1 MVLKQD
7 QFLKN
12 LFQLYKQE
20 LGKIKLKDLQ
30 VLDAEDEHVEFELAL
45 DRAKHQ
51 WQVFEDNTPTLVEME
66 AITRHLRDMRDA
78 HLASDHEHEQLA
90 GVH

>member
-7 QFLKN
+7 VYMKN
-12 LFQLYKQE
+12 LFSLYKQE
-20 LGKIKLKDLQ
+20 LGKIKLKDLE
-30 VLDAEDEHVEFELAL
+30 VLDAEDGHIEFELAL

-51 WQVFEDNTPTLVEME
+51 WEVFEQNTTTLVEVDV
-66 AITRHLRDMRDA
+66 INRHVRGLRE
-78 HLASDHEHEQLA
+78 LASEEEQQQLA

>member
-7 QFLKN
+7 VYMKN
-12 LFQLYKQE
+12 LFSLYKLE
-20 LGKIKLKDLQ
+20 LSKIKRRDLEMWEGE
-30 VLDAEDEHVEFELAL
+30 DAHQEYVEAL

-51 WQVFEDNTPTLVEME
+51 WDVFEQNTTTLVEVDV
-66 AITRHLRDMRDA
+66 INRHVRSLRE
-78 HLASDHEHEQLA
+78 LASEEEQQQLA

>member
-7 QFLKN
+7 VYMKN
-12 LFQLYKQE
+12 LFSLYRQE
-20 LGKIKLKDLQ
+20 LGKIKLKDLE
-30 VLDAEDEHVEFELAL
+30 VLDAEDEHTEFELAL

-51 WQVFEDNTPTLVEME
+51 WAVFENNTPTLKELD
-66 AITRHLRDMRDA
+66 AISLHLRNMKA
-78 HLASDHEHEQLA
+78 ESLCEEEEHERLA

>member
-7 QFLKN
+7 VYMKN
-12 LFQLYKQE
+12 LFSLYKQE
-20 LGKIKLKDLQ
+20 LGKIKLKDLE
-30 VLDAEDEHVEFELAL
+30 VLDAEDEHIEFELAL

-51 WQVFEDNTPTLVEME
+51 WEVFEQNTTTLVEVDV
-66 AITRHLRDMRDA
+66 INRHVRGLRE
-78 HLASDHEHEQLA
+78 LASEEEQQQLA

>member
-7 QFLKN
+7 VFMKN
-12 LFQLYKQE
+12 LFALYKQE
-20 LGKIKLKDLQ
+20 LGKIKLKDLE
-30 VLDAEDEHVEFELAL
+30 VLDTEDEHTEFDLAL

-51 WQVFEDNTPTLVEME
+51 MEVFCSNTTTLVE
-66 AITRHLRDMRDA
+66 IDVINRHISGLRE
-78 HLASDHEHEQLA
+78 LASEEEQQQLA